1 MPIGETE
8 NSTQRAQKLA
18 EPAETAEIRNEGPRR
33 EAAMQIA
40 LNDEEKQT
48 LVEILN
54 ETLPNLREEVYKTE
68 NYDYREELKR
78 REAVVKD
85 LLARLGTST

>member
-1 MPIGETE
+1 
-8 NSTQRAQKLA
+8 
-18 EPAETAEIRNEGPRR
+18 
-33 EAAMQIA
+33 MQIA

-54 ETLPNLREEVYKTE
+54 EALPPEASGLREEVYRTE

-78 REAVVKD
+78 REAVIKQ
-85 LLARLGTST
+85 LLARLAPEP

>member
-1 MPIGETE
+1 
-8 NSTQRAQKLA
+8 
-18 EPAETAEIRNEGPRR
+18 
-33 EAAMQIA
+33 MQIA

-48 LVEILN
+48 LLEILN
-54 ETLPNLREEVYKTE
+54 EALPPEASGLREEVYKTE